1 MVSAEL
7 CRTVS
12 PPLIEVTLS
21 GKAGS
26 DRQEHE
32 VFAKVLEQAPG
43 TVPGTML
50 SRFGEECRFLRATGY
65 APAIAELIRLGKELH
80 RLGATLHVEGAAAG
94 STVFYLEGLTPF
106 DPAEHGLLSER
117 FIDTGRSPDAGWPW
131 SDQEIAKPDYFVAR
145 TSMSPQEFLVVLRR
159 RGYRFGATGE
169 TIPGLSCTITA
180 KARGVEDDDC
190 SAHVVVM
197 ASSVAVLSNCLSAQE
212 RVASQSDVQT
222 WHLLA
227 AGDTAGIEVLES
239 DVVREALRL
248 RKPRSLEQL
257 TDVLAITRMG
267 SASDAFC
274 LRDMPVY
281 QEDLMRELH
290 AALGIGLRDAYELVR
305 TLGNPLSPTVV
316 RARETFFSVQPPEP
330 PSPREW
336 NRLWDRLV
344 DECPH
349 AVCKAN
355 YLATAHH
362 CLQAAYLK
370 AHHPA
375 EFRAVLRLI
384 GE

>member
-12 PPLIEVTLS
+12 APLIEVTLS
-21 GKAGS
+21 GKGGG
-26 DRQEHE
+26 DRQEE
-32 VFAKVLEQAPG
+32 DVFAKVLEQAPG
-43 TVPGTML
+43 TVPETLL
-50 SRFGEECRFLRATGY
+50 SRFGEECRFFDATGY
-65 APAIAELIRLGKELH
+65 APAIAELIRLGQEIH

-94 STVFYLEGLTPF
+94 STVFHLASLTPF

-117 FIDTGRSPDAGWPW
+117 FIDTGRSADAGWPW
-131 SDQEIAKPDYFVAR
+131 SDRAVAEPDYFAAR
-145 TSMSPQEFLVVLRR
+145 TSLSPQEFLLVLRR
-159 RGYRFGATGE
+159 RGYLFAARPE

-180 KARGVEDDDC
+180 KPRGVDNDTY
-190 SAHVVVM
+190 SAHVVVT
-197 ASSVAVLSNCLSAQE
+197 ASSVALLSNCLSAHE
-212 RVASQSDVQT
+212 RAASQSDPQT

-239 DVVREALRL
+239 EVVREALRL
-248 RKPRSLEQL
+248 RKPKSLEQL

-267 SASDAFC
+267 SASDAFGV
-274 LRDMPVY
+274 RDVPVY
-281 QEDLMRELH
+281 QEDLMQVLH

-316 RARETFFSVQPPEP
+316 RAREAFFSVQPPEP
-330 PSPREW
+330 FSPREW

-362 CLQAAYLK
+362 GLQAAYLK

-375 EFRAVLRLI
+375 EFRAVLRLVSA
-384 GE
+384 